1 MSRFMSTCPQLVV
14 GMGGV
19 KAPCLVDTGS
29 MVSTITESCFLTN
42 FESWGQE
49 QLRSCHWLQLRAAN
63 GLSIPYI
70 GYLELDVE
78 LCGRVVLG
86 CGVLVVRDP
95 PGGLC
100 AQVPGVLGMNV
111 LSRCY
116 QELFGQHGMRLFDL
130 PVVSQAPSS
139 VFQALQHC
147 CHIDSQL
154 VLDQGGRVRV
164 RGRRACRIPGGTM
177 KLVAVT
183 CSAQYSSGTVLFE
196 PPEAGLPAGLLASPS
211 LVPVERGTAY
221 VPVVNVGT
229 VDVLLYA
236 STVIGTVNQV
246 YVVSLP
252 PEVTEVQVVS
262 ARVSTQ
268 AVLVSPTILE
278 QIESIDLSVLSVEE
292 QGKVR
297 ALLEKY
303 STVFSMHEGDLGC
316 SNLISHDIPLLD
328 DVPVRQRYR
337 RIPPSEYEVVK
348 AHINQLLE
356 AQVIR
361 ESCSPYASPI
371 VLVKKDG
378 GLRMCVDYRH
388 LNSKTRK
395 DAFPLPRIEETL
407 DSLAGARWFSTMDL
421 ASGYNQVPVTEADR
435 AKMAFCTPF
444 GLFE

>member
-1 MSRFMSTCPQLVV
+1 MASPCSFLAQRTEDQIMWCPKILTKCVCACCLYSRDDTQPT
-14 GMGGV
+14 
-19 KAPCLVDTGS
+19 AYCLF
-29 MVSTITESCFLTN
+29 ITESCFLTN
-42 FESWGQE
+42 FEFWVQE

-63 GLSIPYI
+63 GLSILYI

-78 LCGRVVLG
+78 FCGRVDLG
-86 CGVLVVRDP
+86 CGVLVVKDP

-100 AQVPGVLGMNV
+100 AQVPGVLGMNI

-116 QELFGQHGMRLFDL
+116 QELFGQHGMSLFDL

-139 VFQALQHC
+139 VYQALQHC
-147 CHIDSQL
+147 HHFDSQL
-154 VLDQGGRVRV
+154 VSDQGGRVKV
-164 RGRRACRIPGGTM
+164 RGRRACRIPGGTI
-177 KLVAVT
+177 KLVVVT
-183 CSAQYSSGTVLFE
+183 CSAQYSSGTILFE
-196 PPEAGLPAGLLASPS
+196 PLDSGLPAGLLASPS
-211 LVPVERGTAY
+211 LVPVDRGTAY

-229 VDVLLYA
+229 VDVVLYA
-236 STVIGTVNQV
+236 RTVIGTVNQV

-268 AVLVSPTILE
+268 AVQVSPAVQE
-278 QIESIDLSVLSVEE
+278 QIRSIDLSVLSVEE

-297 ALLEKY
+297 ALLQKY
-303 STVFSMHEGDLGC
+303 LSVFSMHDGDLGC
-316 SNLISHDIPLLD
+316 TNLISHDIPLLD

-361 ESCSPYASPI
+361 ESCSPYASLI
-371 VLVKKDG
+371 VLVKKKDG
-378 GLRMCVDYRH
+378 SLRMCVHYRH

-407 DSLAGARWFSTMDL
+407 DSLAGARVFDHGPCQRVQ
-421 ASGYNQVPVTEADR
+421 SGSCY
-435 AKMAFCTPF
+435 
-444 GLFE
+444 

>member
-19 KAPCLVDTGS
+19 KVPCLVDTGS

-42 FESWGQE
+42 FESWVQE

-78 LCGRVVLG
+78 FCGRVVLG
-86 CGVLVVRDP
+86 CGVLVVKDP

-100 AQVPGVLGMNV
+100 AQVPGVLGMNI

-116 QELFGQHGMRLFDL
+116 QELFGQHGMSLFDL

-147 CHIDSQL
+147 HHIDSQL
-154 VLDQGGRVRV
+154 VSDQGGRVKV

-177 KLVAVT
+177 KLVVVT

-196 PPEAGLPAGLLASPS
+196 PLDSGLPAGLLASPS
-211 LVPVERGTAY
+211 LVPVDRGTAY

-229 VDVLLYA
+229 VDVVLYA

-268 AVLVSPTILE
+268 AVQVSPAVQE
-278 QIESIDLSVLSVEE
+278 QIRSIDLSVLSVEE
-292 QGKVR
+292 
-297 ALLEKY
+297 
-303 STVFSMHEGDLGC
+303 
-316 SNLISHDIPLLD
+316 
-328 DVPVRQRYR
+328 
-337 RIPPSEYEVVK
+337 
-348 AHINQLLE
+348 
-356 AQVIR
+356 
-361 ESCSPYASPI
+361 
-371 VLVKKDG
+371 
-378 GLRMCVDYRH
+378 
-388 LNSKTRK
+388 
-395 DAFPLPRIEETL
+395 
-407 DSLAGARWFSTMDL
+407 
-421 ASGYNQVPVTEADR
+421 
-435 AKMAFCTPF
+435 
-444 GLFE
+444 